1 MGYVQFFG
9 NSCKVSSTIECNR
22 FPIGNTV
29 DDFLTIR
36 AFSVVY
42 LIWYGTWTTS
52 AKNIIQNFVT
62 NLGSTAWWGINKAY
76 GVGTVTFGKG
86 ADDSTYSQGKNL
98 TNVWNVVQNAFNK
111 ALLPKDTNGIYV
123 VVSSR

>member
-1 MGYVQFFG
+1 MATPGTWVMFNFLATHAKFLQQL
-9 NSCKVSSTIECNR
+9 SAI
-22 FPIGNTV
+22 
-29 DDFLTIR
+29 DFQLEILLMTLTIR

-76 GVGTVTFGKG
+76 GVGTVAFGKG
-86 ADDSTYSQGKNL
+86 ADVSTYCCPRIPTESMLWFHQGQCTK
-98 TNVWNVVQNAFNK
+98 QF
-111 ALLPKDTNGIYV
+111 
-123 VVSSR
+123 